1 MVARPP
7 ISVFMGACLLHTSM
21 LCLHAPS
28 GTSASSGAKSFW
40 GFVESVSTSLLS
52 GRPSGR
58 KLPLPRQE
66 SQHLHTLFHAEAGF
80 VRLQSC
86 CCRMQY
92 PPQEGLLHV
101 KAYQPLHAQAAVCHR
116 LLFGASGAAPPPPGP
131 QQHGASE
138 EVAQAVHA
146 NEAAMREVLQLSRVS
161 VASSGTGSNG
171 EPDVDME
178 YQCPICLV

>member
-1 MVARPP
+1 M
-7 ISVFMGACLLHTSM
+7 
-21 LCLHAPS
+21 
-28 GTSASSGAKSFW
+28 
-40 GFVESVSTSLLS
+40 
-52 GRPSGR
+52 
-58 KLPLPRQE
+58 
-66 SQHLHTLFHAEAGF
+66 QH
-80 VRLQSC
+80 
-86 CCRMQY
+86 

-101 KAYQPLHAQAAVCHR
+101 KAYQPLHAQTSVCHG
-116 LLFGASGAAPPPPGP
+116 LLFGASGAAPPPPGRE
-131 QQHGASE
+131 QHGASE

>member
-58 KLPLPRQE
+58 KLALPRQE
-66 SQHLHTLFHAEAGF
+66 SQHLHTLFHAEAGL
-80 VRLQSC
+80 VRLLSWSLLQHLH
-86 CCRMQY
+86 
-92 PPQEGLLHV
+92 QEGLL
-101 KAYQPLHAQAAVCHR
+101 L
-116 LLFGASGAAPPPPGP
+116 
-131 QQHGASE
+131 
-138 EVAQAVHA
+138 
-146 NEAAMREVLQLSRVS
+146 
-161 VASSGTGSNG
+161 
-171 EPDVDME
+171 
-178 YQCPICLV
+178 